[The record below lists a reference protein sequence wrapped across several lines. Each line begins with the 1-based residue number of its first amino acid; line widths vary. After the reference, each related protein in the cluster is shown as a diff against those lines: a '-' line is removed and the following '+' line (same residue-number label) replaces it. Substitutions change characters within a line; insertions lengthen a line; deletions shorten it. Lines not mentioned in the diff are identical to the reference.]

1 MIAAGI
7 SGVFFTQNRHNW
19 EPLLRSTAMSIT
31 PTSLFYDWLSCE
43 RSVYVG
49 TGNRGLQRLHPLPPD
64 WEFPKGSLQAA
75 VGLITLLRVH
85 DPGTGY
91 GPPDDFTDAE
101 VIVWL
106 DSQPEKAFALR
117 LRDDAHRPA
126 AEGMLD
132 LLRDAFNAGRPVQLD
147 FIRTGCRI
155 GDIVRVIEA
164 S

>member
-1 MIAAGI
+1 MTTAPRIGLVLGAG
-7 SGVFFTQNRHNW
+7 GV
-19 EPLLRSTAMSIT
+19 
-31 PTSLFYDWLSCE
+31 
-43 RSVYVG
+43 
-49 TGNRGLQRLHPLPPD
+49 TGHAYHAGVLDGLCD
-64 WEFPKGSLQAA
+64 ATGW
-75 VGLITLLRVH
+75 
-85 DPGTGY
+85 DPR
-91 GPPDDFTDAE
+91 DAE
-101 VIVWL
+101 VIVGL

-126 AEGMLD
+126 SEGMLD